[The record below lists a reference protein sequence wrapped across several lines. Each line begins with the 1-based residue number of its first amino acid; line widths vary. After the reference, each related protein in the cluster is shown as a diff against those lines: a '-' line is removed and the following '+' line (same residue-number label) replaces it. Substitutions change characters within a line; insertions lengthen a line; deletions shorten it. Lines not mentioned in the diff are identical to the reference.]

1 MSMLPEVKQ
10 GVRPWAGRG
19 SLLAAVFLVS
29 VTIALMLSGCADKT
43 TTTSLGGAAGA
54 TSTTSAA
61 VTLPPAT
68 TASLGVATIA
78 DTGPIPGPAAPSPA
92 EAVAAE
98 CGRLVVNV
106 TVTGVTTTPYFGNQ
120 PYEGVG
126 SGIVISSDGYIVTND
141 HVVMQNGQVAQTIK
155 VTFTN
160 GEKTQG
166 TVVGADPKTDIAV
179 IKVSKTGLPV
189 ASFAPLSSVKVGQY
203 SVAIGSPLDFSNS
216 VDLGIVSG
224 LNRTLPQAT
233 PAGTDYVNLIQ
244 TDAPISPGDSG
255 GGLFDATGRV
265 VGMNVA
271 YLPPSQTGAVAIGFA
286 IPAETVL
293 KVAGQLMAKK

>member
-1 MSMLPEVKQ
+1 MNVLPDGKSR
-10 GVRPWAGRG
+10 VRSWAWRG
-19 SLLAAVFLVS
+19 SFAAAVLV
-29 VTIALMLSGCADKT
+29 IAAALVLPGCSAKT
-43 TTTSLGGAAGA
+43 TTTSTAGVGVA

-61 VTLPPAT
+61 VTLPIAT
-68 TASLGVATIA
+68 TTSLGVATIA
-78 DTGPIPGPAAPSPA
+78 DTGPIPGPVAVSPA

-98 CGRLVVNV
+98 CGHLVVNV
-106 TVTGVTTTPYFGNQ
+106 TVTGVTSTPYFGNQ

-141 HVVMQNGQVAQTIK
+141 HVVMQNGQVAQTIE
-155 VTFTN
+155 VTFTS
-160 GEKTQG
+160 GEKIKG
-166 TVVGADPKTDIAV
+166 TVVGADPKTDVAV
-179 IKVSKTGLPV
+179 IKVSKTGLSV
-189 ASFAPLSSVKVGQY
+189 ATFAPLSGVKVGQY

-286 IPAETVL
+286 IPSETVL